1 MTEMTA
7 AVRRDRAVLVIAIA
21 VLTVLAWAYLLHLAG
36 HMNAP
41 DMMPASDAGAGER
54 MSMPVGSGAM
64 AGMDMGHDIAA
75 AVEPGFRP
83 WGFTGFALVFLM
95 WAVMMVGM
103 MMPSVAPMVL
113 LYAAIGRRAGEGRRT
128 LAATGWFVSGYLS
141 IWVVFSLAATAGQ
154 WTLMRLA
161 LLTPMMAS
169 ASGVFGGLLLI
180 AAGLYQ
186 WSPLKRT
193 CLRHCQTP
201 LDFLMRCGG
210 FRPSPLGAVRLGARH
225 GAHCVGCC
233 ALLMTLLFVG
243 GVMNLVWIA
252 GLSILVLLEKVSTKA
267 LVTHAI
273 GALLVAGGVFLLV
286 HLVHPG

>member
-1 MTEMTA
+1 MTDTTV

-41 DMMPASDAGAGER
+41 GMMPASEAGAGGR

-141 IWVVFSLAATAGQ
+141 TWVIFSLAATAGQ
-154 WTLMRLA
+154 WTLTRLA
-161 LLTPMMAS
+161 LLTPLMAS
-169 ASGVFGGLLLI
+169 ASGVLGGLLLI
-180 AAGLYQ
+180 AAGL
-186 WSPLKRT
+186 
-193 CLRHCQTP
+193 
-201 LDFLMRCGG
+201 
-210 FRPSPLGAVRLGARH
+210 
-225 GAHCVGCC
+225 
-233 ALLMTLLFVG
+233 
-243 GVMNLVWIA
+243 
-252 GLSILVLLEKVSTKA
+252 
-267 LVTHAI
+267 
-273 GALLVAGGVFLLV
+273 
-286 HLVHPG
+286 